1 MHLVKLKRVTVISED
16 VLEKRIVKAL
26 MELGAKGYTV
36 DTVRGGGEAGLRDN
50 AWEGENVRI
59 VTVVAP
65 EVAYR
70 MAEHLVKEFFTTY
83 HGIVYLSDVEV
94 VRGERFV

>member
-1 MHLVKLKRVTVISED
+1 MKLIPLKRVTVIIED
-16 VLEKRIVKAL
+16 AVERKITKAL
-26 MELGAKGYTV
+26 IELGAKGYTV

-50 AWEGENVRI
+50 AWEGENLRI

-65 EVAYR
+65 EVAYSIV
-70 MAEHLVKEFFTTY
+70 EYLQQHFLGQY

-94 VRGERFV
+94 LRGERFV

>member
-1 MHLVKLKRVTVISED
+1 
-16 VLEKRIVKAL
+16 
-26 MELGAKGYTV
+26 
-36 DTVRGGGEAGLRDN
+36 
-50 AWEGENVRI
+50 VRI

-70 MAEHLVKEFFTTY
+70 IVEYLQQHFLGQY

-94 VRGERFV
+94 LRGERFV